1 MSRFLKI
8 IMKCLIQY
16 ETTEQKQLHLY
27 SSWFCAELLK
37 YWKYPWL
44 FYSSWLK
51 IQTMPQLTNHF
62 FRGVFLGGEFIF
74 YFFCIYTFLV
84 HIMKSTKKKAIKKA
98 IIYLFLCFRKCN
110 FCSYTLFK
118 PFRDR
123 IIWEQLTSGAQTFV
137 SEALE
142 AVHDALSLSDSNR
155 VHLLYL
161 GSQTLIQVQD
171 LILSEKM
178 FPPPSLICH
187 FYNKLDFVQ
196 KPF

>member
-1 MSRFLKI
+1 
-8 IMKCLIQY
+8 
-16 ETTEQKQLHLY
+16 
-27 SSWFCAELLK
+27 
-37 YWKYPWL
+37 
-44 FYSSWLK
+44 
-51 IQTMPQLTNHF
+51 MPQLTNHF
-62 FRGVFLGGEFIF
+62 FRGVFWGGG
-74 YFFCIYTFLV
+74 FFFLYL
-84 HIMKSTKKKAIKKA
+84 HFFSPHYEKYKKKAIKKA

-178 FPPPSLICH
+178 PPPSPITHLP
-187 FYNKLDFVQ
+187 LL
-196 KPF
+196 

>member
-1 MSRFLKI
+1 
-8 IMKCLIQY
+8 
-16 ETTEQKQLHLY
+16 
-27 SSWFCAELLK
+27 
-37 YWKYPWL
+37 
-44 FYSSWLK
+44 
-51 IQTMPQLTNHF
+51 MPQLTNHF
-62 FRGVFLGGEFIF
+62 FRGVFWGGDFF
-74 YFFCIYTFLV
+74 FFCIYTFLV
-84 HIMKSTKKKAIKKA
+84 HIMKSTKKSNEKA

-178 FPPPSLICH
+178 PPPSPHHSSATSITS
-187 FYNKLDFVQ
+187 
-196 KPF
+196 

>member
-1 MSRFLKI
+1 
-8 IMKCLIQY
+8 
-16 ETTEQKQLHLY
+16 
-27 SSWFCAELLK
+27 
-37 YWKYPWL
+37 
-44 FYSSWLK
+44 
-51 IQTMPQLTNHF
+51 MPQLTKHLFRGGFLFGIYLHF
-62 FRGVFLGGEFIF
+62 FSPHYEKYKKINK
-74 YFFCIYTFLV
+74 
-84 HIMKSTKKKAIKKA
+84 KSN
-98 IIYLFLCFRKCN
+98 YLPCLCFRKCI

-171 LILSEKM
+171 LILSEKNV
-178 FPPPSLICH
+178 FSPPSLICH

>member
-1 MSRFLKI
+1 
-8 IMKCLIQY
+8 
-16 ETTEQKQLHLY
+16 
-27 SSWFCAELLK
+27 
-37 YWKYPWL
+37 
-44 FYSSWLK
+44 
-51 IQTMPQLTNHF
+51 MPQLTNNF
-62 FRGVFLGGEFIF
+62 FRGVFWGGEFIF

>member
-1 MSRFLKI
+1 
-8 IMKCLIQY
+8 MKCLIQY

-51 IQTMPQLTNHF
+51 IQTMPQLTKHF

-98 IIYLFLCFRKCN
+98 IIYLFLYFRKCN

-178 FPPPSLICH
+178 FPPTITHLPL
-187 FYNKLDFVQ
+187 L
-196 KPF
+196 